1 MPEALAQPFAQLV
14 CVAGLLEQVRVGA
27 KRRRRVG
34 VAELAG
40 DVDRVIAEVDDQHL
54 GEAVPEGVG
63 VELGAVLEAVQ
74 AVEAP
79 GLVANGHIAG
89 NALEAVLLGFVLTDP
104 RLPGWLVAGQE
115 AMVNGLTDRSRTSKL
130 KKLDEQ
136 IAKATAD
143 LREARRQEALAAIE
157 REFANEAA

>member
-1 MPEALAQPFAQLV
+1 M
-14 CVAGLLEQVRVGA
+14 
-27 KRRRRVG
+27 
-34 VAELAG
+34 
-40 DVDRVIAEVDDQHL
+40 
-54 GEAVPEGVG
+54 PEGVG

-89 NALEAVLLGFVLTDP
+89 NALEAVLLGFVLTDR